1 MKKFIFLMLA
11 TATLSAT
18 PQAIVFDFGGVMT
31 GEPNR
36 EVVIQFLCESF
47 QLSLT
52 EFEKANQEKR
62 QAVKLGKTDEQF
74 WLEFADKRGIILPDH
89 WTQRFKL
96 VMKEA
101 IGINPE
107 MYALVDQLREK
118 QIPIALLSNID
129 ERLSKL
135 VREFGLYEPFNP
147 CLLSCEIGAEK
158 PDPKAYE
165 ILLEQLDL
173 PSRDIV
179 FIDDKLENV
188 EEAKKM
194 GLDAVLFKSSDQ
206 IRQELKRRGLL

>member
-47 QLSLT
+47 QSSLT

-101 IGINPE
+101 IGINPGC
-107 MYALVDQLREK
+107 MPWW
-118 QIPIALLSNID
+118 IN
-129 ERLSKL
+129 
-135 VREFGLYEPFNP
+135 
-147 CLLSCEIGAEK
+147 
-158 PDPKAYE
+158 
-165 ILLEQLDL
+165 
-173 PSRDIV
+173 
-179 FIDDKLENV
+179 
-188 EEAKKM
+188 
-194 GLDAVLFKSSDQ
+194 
-206 IRQELKRRGLL
+206 